1 MQKGQVERERRVQGL
16 GRQIPHS
23 PLDHHEQSFM
33 FRVVGIG
40 KRDEWSRPAH
50 SLPEWRLLGRYAWGV
65 VSLCFGQVG
74 PVVSEATTAPAENIF
89 LMFHL
94 FGSIDWFLDY

>member
-1 MQKGQVERERRVQGL
+1 MGRERRVQGL

-33 FRVVGIG
+33 FGVVGIG

-50 SLPEWRLLGRYAWGV
+50 SLPEWRLLGRY
-65 VSLCFGQVG
+65 
-74 PVVSEATTAPAENIF
+74 P
-89 LMFHL
+89 
-94 FGSIDWFLDY
+94 